1 MSEPTVRFDRMPAPG
16 PITGGFG
23 DWMFDGE
30 RTWQHRGIDIGCP
43 TGTPVYAP
51 APGMAVAFTN
61 DGSYGIGVCL
71 SHGDGWYSLYAHLS
85 RANVSPGNH
94 VERGALL
101 GYSGSTGYTFGAHL
115 HWQLCDSPT
124 FPIAIQRSRDPLA
137 YLVTEDD
144 PMHRWS
150 LLRLAGGPFQ
160 PMLDGYERLRA
171 AGFFAEL
178 DAGEGPAAPI
188 DGDNDLNDALVR
200 RLRIQWV
207 AGGPRALDAALL
219 LGLEVEW

>member
-1 MSEPTVRFDRMPAPG
+1 MSEPTVRFDRMPAAG
-16 PITGGFG
+16 PITAGYG

-85 RANVSPGNH
+85 RAIVSPGNH

-101 GYSGSTGYTFGAHL
+101 GYSGATGYTFGPHL
-115 HWQLCDSPT
+115 HWQLCDSTT
-124 FPIAIQRSRDPLA
+124 FPLDISRSRDPLTHLITEEQMEA
-137 YLVTEDD
+137 YRWALV
-144 PMHRWS
+144 
-150 LLRLAGGPFQ
+150 RLSGGPFQ
-160 PMLDGYERLRA
+160 PMLDGYEALRR
-171 AGFFAEL
+171 AGYFAEL
-178 DAGEGPAAPI
+178 DANEGPAAPI
-188 DGDNDLNDALVR
+188 DGNNDLNDAIVR
-200 RLRIQWV
+200 RERIRWL
-207 AGGPRALDAALL
+207 AGGDRALDAAKL
-219 LGLEVEW
+219 LGVA